1 MLLRTEREPSQVWQ
15 EDPAMHQLHRVSG
28 VRGSGFSHPPLSWHE
43 KSTRPHC
50 LQWGWGVGIR
60 QPSMMFQT
68 GPARMPLLRA
78 PMSTSTPP
86 TLEGWIQFP
95 CVDICNST
103 SPACD
108 PSSLKCSPLSQESS
122 FKSIPAITQ
131 CQWTRARREK
141 SSPGSGGF

>member
-1 MLLRTEREPSQVWQ
+1 M
-15 EDPAMHQLHRVSG
+15 
-28 VRGSGFSHPPLSWHE
+28 
-43 KSTRPHC
+43 
-50 LQWGWGVGIR
+50 GIR

-131 CQWTRARREK
+131 CQELEERRVLQDPVASK
-141 SSPGSGGF
+141 GGDWHRLLFAGPTVCPPNSAWRKDSKASLGWSQEAGRVALPSEPVRLSTQEWK